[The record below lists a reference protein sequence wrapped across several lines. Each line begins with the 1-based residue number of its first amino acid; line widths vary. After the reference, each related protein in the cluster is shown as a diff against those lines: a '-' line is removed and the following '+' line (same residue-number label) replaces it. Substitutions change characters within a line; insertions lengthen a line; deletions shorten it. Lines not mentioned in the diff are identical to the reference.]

1 MSNTSTVLGK
11 RSQSAKAYGPSGAT
25 LVEVIH
31 TGIRLRPDLGRVI
44 TKPFLAHTGG
54 LPDSQ
59 ERLRRIAQHTIDLDQ
74 ETIEGTLEDL
84 RKGFQTRHRDIE
96 AIWESNLSFIGQ
108 VLPDIAQVSDRSLRL
123 LLGATFTQE
132 YAIEGAA
139 LTNPSIV
146 SVGGSDFILSL
157 RAIGEGHISS
167 IEFRSGRQRSD
178 GEIEIDSPGP
188 YAAAG
193 RRSEVLFERDR
204 FASKLA
210 QMDAEDEIAD
220 EVLGLLPQQFDS
232 TELGHALKT
241 VTSKDRVHPLQAET
255 TTHVFRWLAS
265 SNYELVFDNEPL
277 SERVLFPAGP
287 SDSNGM
293 EDARFV
299 RFTEDDGSVTY
310 FATYTAF
317 DGIRILPQLIST
329 ADFVRFRV
337 SSLHGSCAQNKGMA
351 LFPRRIDGKFV
362 ALSRHDQTNLHVLWA
377 EEVWDWNLAERLT
390 VPKAPWEA
398 VQVGNCGSPIETAA
412 GWLVITHGVGPMRTY
427 RLGAL
432 LLDLEEPERIVGRLQ
447 EPLLSPDWSDRDGYV
462 PNVVYSCGSLIHEGR
477 LLLPYGIADREV
489 GIGVVDVDRLLA
501 AMA

>member
-1 MSNTSTVLGK
+1 MALV
-11 RSQSAKAYGPSGAT
+11 
-25 LVEVIH
+25 VEVIP

-59 ERLRRIAQHTIDLDQ
+59 ERLRRIAQRTIDLDPKTV
-74 ETIEGTLEDL
+74 EEALEDL
-84 RKGFQTRHRDIE
+84 RKGFQTRHRDVE
-96 AIWESNLSFIGQ
+96 SIWESNLEFVAQ
-108 VLPDIAQVSDRSLRL
+108 VVPDIRRVLDPSLRL

-139 LTNPSIV
+139 LTNPSLV
-146 SVGGSDFILSL
+146 SIGGSEFVLSL

-167 IEFRSGRQRSD
+167 IEFRSGRKRPD
-178 GEIEIDSPGP
+178 GEIEIDPPGP
-188 YAAAG
+188 YAAPG
-193 RRSEVLFERDR
+193 RRSEVVFERER

-210 QMDAEDEIAD
+210 QMDADDDIAD
-220 EVLGLLPQQFDS
+220 EVLGLLSDQFDA
-232 TELGHALKT
+232 TDLANALTK
-241 VTSKDRVHPLQAET
+241 VTAKDRVHPLQAET

-265 SNYELVFDNEPL
+265 SNYELVFADEPL

-299 RFTEDDGSVTY
+299 RFVEDDGSVIY

-317 DGIRILPQLIST
+317 DGLRILPQLIST

-377 EEVWDWNLAERLT
+377 DDVWDWNQAERLT
-390 VPKAPWEA
+390 GPEASWEA
-398 VQVGNCGSPIETAA
+398 VQVGNCGSPIETEA

-462 PNVVYSCGSLIHEGR
+462 PNVVYSCGSIIHDGNLI
-477 LLLPYGIADREV
+477 LPYGIADREV
-489 GIGVVDVDRLLA
+489 GIGVVEADRLLA

>member
-1 MSNTSTVLGK
+1 
-11 RSQSAKAYGPSGAT
+11 
-25 LVEVIH
+25 VE
-31 TGIRLRPDLGRVI
+31 
-44 TKPFLAHTGG
+44 
-54 LPDSQ
+54 
-59 ERLRRIAQHTIDLDQ
+59 E
-74 ETIEGTLEDL
+74 TLEDL

-96 AIWESNLSFIGQ
+96 AIWHSNLEFVTQVVPEIGQ
-108 VLPDIAQVSDRSLRL
+108 VSDPSLQL

-146 SVGGSDFILSL
+146 ILDGSEFVLSL

-167 IEFRSGRQRSD
+167 IEFRSGRLLQD
-178 GEIEIDSPGP
+178 GEVELDPPGP
-188 YAAAG
+188 FAAAG
-193 RRSEVLFERDR
+193 RRSEVVFERDR

-210 QMDAEDEIAD
+210 QMDAEDDIAD
-220 EVLGLLPQQFDS
+220 EVLGLLPERFDA
-232 TELGHALKT
+232 TELADALST
-241 VTSKDRVHPLQAET
+241 VTSKDRIHPLQADT

-265 SNYELVFDNEPL
+265 SNYELVFDSEPL

-299 RFTEDDGSVTY
+299 RFTEADGSITY
-310 FATYTAF
+310 YATYTAF

-377 EEVWDWNLAERLT
+377 DDVWDWNQAERLAG
-390 VPKAPWEA
+390 PKAPWEA
-398 VQVGNCGSPIETAA
+398 VQVGNCGSPLETEA

-462 PNVVYSCGSLIHEGR
+462 PNVVYSCGSIIHEDR
-477 LLLPYGIADREV
+477 LILPYGIADREV
-489 GIGVVDVDRLLA
+489 GIGTVEVNRLLA

>member
-1 MSNTSTVLGK
+1 MVLV
-11 RSQSAKAYGPSGAT
+11 
-25 LVEVIH
+25 VEVIP
-31 TGIRLRPDLGRVI
+31 TGIRLRPDPGRVI

-59 ERLRRIAQHTIDLDQ
+59 ERLRRIVRHTIALDLQ
-74 ETIEGTLEDL
+74 TIEESLEDL
-84 RKGFQTRHRDIE
+84 KKGFQTRHRDIE
-96 AIWESNLSFIGQ
+96 AIWESNLNFVGR
-108 VLPDIAQVSDRSLRL
+108 VVPEVAKVSNRSLRM

-146 SVGGSDFILSL
+146 GIGGSEFILSL

-167 IEFRSGRQRSD
+167 IEFRSGRRRPD
-178 GEIEIDSPGP
+178 GELEIDPPGP

-210 QMDAEDEIAD
+210 QMDAEDDIAD
-220 EVLGLLPQQFDS
+220 EVLGLLPQQFDA
-232 TELGHALKT
+232 TELGNALTT
-241 VTSKDRVHPLQAET
+241 VTTRDRIHPLQAET

-265 SNYELVFDNEPL
+265 SNYELVFEDEPL

-299 RFTEDDGSVTY
+299 RFTEDDGSVNY

-351 LFPRRIDGKFV
+351 LFPRRIDGKFL

-377 EEVWDWNLAERLT
+377 DDVWDWNQAERLT
-390 VPKAPWEA
+390 GPEASWEA
-398 VQVGNCGSPIETAA
+398 VQVGNCGSPIETEA

-432 LLDLEEPERIVGRLQ
+432 LLDLDEPDRIVGRLR

-462 PNVVYSCGSLIHEGR
+462 PNVVYSCGSVVDDGHLI
-477 LLLPYGIADREV
+477 LPYGIADKEV
-489 GIGVVDVDRLLA
+489 GVGLVEVDRLLA
-501 AMA
+501 AMT

>member
-1 MSNTSTVLGK
+1 M
-11 RSQSAKAYGPSGAT
+11 
-25 LVEVIH
+25 
-31 TGIRLRPDLGRVI
+31 I

-54 LPDSQ
+54 LSDSRDRVGQ
-59 ERLRRIAQHTIDLDQ
+59 IAERVLELDQ
-74 ETIEGTLEDL
+74 QTVEESLQDL
-84 RKGFQTRHRDIE
+84 RKAFQNRHRDIE
-96 AIWESNLSFIGQ
+96 AIWESNLAF
-108 VLPDIAQVSDRSLRL
+108 VTHLLPALADVSHSSVRL

-146 SVGGSDFILSL
+146 STGGSEFVLSL

-167 IEFRSGRQRSD
+167 IEFRSGRHRSD
-178 GEIEIDSPGP
+178 GELEVDPPGA

-193 RRSEVLFERDR
+193 KRLDVLHQRKSFG
-204 FASKLA
+204 AKLA
-210 QMDAEDEIAD
+210 QMDAEDDIAL
-220 EVLGLLPQQFDS
+220 EVLGMLPDRFDAAQMG
-232 TELGHALKT
+232 EALAR
-241 VTSKDRVHPLQAET
+241 VTSKDWVHPMRAET

-265 SNYELVFDNEPL
+265 SNYELIFEGQPL

-299 RFTEDDGSVTY
+299 RFVEDDGSVTY

-329 ADFVRFRV
+329 SDFVRFSV

-351 LFPRRIDGKFV
+351 LFPRRLEGRYV

-377 EEVWDWNLAERLT
+377 DDVWHWNEAERLT
-390 VPKAPWEA
+390 GPKASWEA
-398 VQVGNCGSPIETAA
+398 IQIGNCGSPIETEA

-432 LLDLEEPERIVGRLQ
+432 LLDLDEPDRIVGRLD
-447 EPLLSPDWSDRDGYV
+447 EPLLSPDWADRDGYV
-462 PNVVYSCGSLIHEGR
+462 PNVVYSCGATLHDGH
-477 LLLPYGIADREV
+477 LVLPYGIADREV
-489 GIGVVDVDRLLA
+489 GIGIIELNSLLTA
-501 AMA
+501 IE

>member
-1 MSNTSTVLGK
+1 V
-11 RSQSAKAYGPSGAT
+11 
-25 LVEVIH
+25 VEVIP
-31 TGIRLRPDLGRVI
+31 TGIRLRPDPARVI

-59 ERLRRIAQHTIDLDQ
+59 ERLRRIAQHTIELDQ
-74 ETIEGTLEDL
+74 DTVEETLEDL

-96 AIWESNLSFIGQ
+96 AIWHSNLEFVTQVVPEIGQ
-108 VLPDIAQVSDRSLRL
+108 VSDPSLQL

-146 SVGGSDFILSL
+146 ILDGSEFVLSL

-167 IEFRSGRQRSD
+167 IEFRSGRLLQD
-178 GEIEIDSPGP
+178 GEVELDPPGLF
-188 YAAAG
+188 AAAG
-193 RRSEVLFERDR
+193 RRSEVVFERDR

-210 QMDAEDEIAD
+210 QMDAEDDIAD
-220 EVLGLLPQQFDS
+220 EVLGLLPERFDA
-232 TELGHALKT
+232 TELADALST
-241 VTSKDRVHPLQAET
+241 VTSKDRIHPLQADT

-265 SNYELVFDNEPL
+265 SNYELVFDSEPL

-299 RFTEDDGSVTY
+299 RFTEADGSITY
-310 FATYTAF
+310 YATYTAF

-377 EEVWDWNLAERLT
+377 DDVWDWNQAERLAG
-390 VPKAPWEA
+390 PKAPWEA
-398 VQVGNCGSPIETAA
+398 VQVGNCGSPIETEA

-462 PNVVYSCGSLIHEGR
+462 PNVVYSCGSIIHEDR
-477 LLLPYGIADREV
+477 LILPYGIADREV
-489 GIGVVDVDRLLA
+489 GIGTVEVNRLLA

>member
-1 MSNTSTVLGK
+1 MALV
-11 RSQSAKAYGPSGAT
+11 
-25 LVEVIH
+25 VEVIP
-31 TGIRLRPDLGRVI
+31 TGIRLRPDRSRVI

-54 LPDSQ
+54 LPDSR
-59 ERLRRIAQHTIDLDQ
+59 ERLRRIAQHTISLDPQ
-74 ETIEGTLEDL
+74 TVEDALEDL

-96 AIWESNLSFIGQ
+96 AIWESNLVFVAQ
-108 VLPDIAQVSDRSLRL
+108 VLSDIDHVVDPSLRL

-146 SVGGSDFILSL
+146 SVGDSEFVLSL

-167 IEFRSGRQRSD
+167 IEFRSGRRQPD
-178 GEIEIDSPGP
+178 GDIEIDPPGP

-193 RRSEVLFERDR
+193 RRSEVLFERTR

-210 QMDAEDEIAD
+210 QMDADDEIAD
-220 EVLGLLPQQFDS
+220 EVLGLLPERFDA
-232 TELGHALKT
+232 TELATALT
-241 VTSKDRVHPLQAET
+241 TATSQDRFHPLQAET

-265 SNYELVFDNEPL
+265 SNYELVFENEPL

-299 RFTEDDGSVTY
+299 RFTEDDGSITY

-329 ADFVRFRV
+329 DDFVRFRV

-377 EEVWDWNLAERLT
+377 DDVWDWNQAERLT
-390 VPKAPWEA
+390 GPEASWEA
-398 VQVGNCGSPIETAA
+398 VQVGNCGSPIETEA

-432 LLDLEEPERIVGRLQ
+432 LLDLEEPERIVGRLK
-447 EPLLSPDWSDRDGYV
+447 EPLLSPEWSDRDGYV
-462 PNVVYSCGSLIHEGR
+462 PNVVYSCGSIIQGGQLI
-477 LLLPYGIADREV
+477 LPYGIADREV
-489 GIGVVDVDRLLA
+489 GVGLVEVDRLLA